1 MVDGNDG
8 SSPVPLEPFFAKA
21 EAARFSP
28 NLAMFV
34 GEGSIRQQVMG
45 SANRKATPAEIE
57 SMQSLVSDAM
67 RAGALGL
74 STGLAY
80 VPGTYSTT
88 DELIALATTAR
99 SLGGIYTSHMRD
111 EGAGVLDSV
120 KETLQIGDGARIPVH
135 ISHHKVGGR
144 RQFGQSVQS
153 LALLDAARARGVD
166 VTFDVYPYTASHTG
180 LSLIFPRWALADDG
194 LNARLANPKVRGE
207 VKNGMLDFIEERF
220 GDDPARIQLARCGF
234 DPSLGGKTIADLL
247 KAAGQPLTQSATAD
261 MVIELQ
267 LKGGCS
273 AIFHAYDEP
282 DVERLM
288 RSPLAMIGSDGSLTK
303 LGDGAPHPRAFGTFP
318 RVLGRYVRE
327 KAVLGLEDAVRKMTS
342 FPATRLGLADRGLLR
357 EGLAAD
363 VTVFDAAT
371 IVDRATLHRSAPLL
385 RGRALRAGERG
396 AGDGQRRPHGRHAG
410 QGAARSRVQAVRLP
424 SSVPLAAA
432 RISAAPCAPGP
443 GHDHRKRALAPRYVG
458 GESGRLQ
465 QGQLDIERDVEVLAG
480 PGLQER
486 FGFPRAVAVG
496 EMCMPRVAA
505 GGGERGIG
513 RRMTVGA
520 DQHAAWA
527 KRLARAGIER
537 LLAAAL
543 LDVMK
548 RERRGDGVAPWNPG
562 THEVLDDQPWSL
574 GREPSGGHPQ
584 HALVFVDANQRGIA
598 RHVGHARQ

>member
-1 MVDGNDG
+1 MGISNGRIARIGALGAATAPRRIDASGLVVAPGFVDPHSHAREGLFEIPTAEGYLFQGITTVVDGNDG
-8 SSPVPLEPFFAKA
+8 SSPVPLEPFLAKA
-21 EAARFSP
+21 EAARFAP

-34 GEGSIRQQVMG
+34 GQGSIRQRVMG

-57 SMQSLVSDAM
+57 KMQALVADAM

-88 DELIALATTAR
+88 DELIALSTTAR
-99 SLGGIYTSHMRD
+99 SLGGIYASHMRD

-120 KETLQIGDGARIPVH
+120 KETLQIGEGATIPVH

-194 LNARLANPKVRGE
+194 LNARLANPKIRGE

-247 KAAGQPLTQSATAD
+247 KAAGQPLTQSAAAD

-303 LGDGAPHPRAFGTFP
+303 TGRRRAAPARIRHLSAGAGT
-318 RVLGRYVRE
+318 VC
-327 KAVLGLEDAVRKMTS
+327 T
-342 FPATRLGLADRGLLR
+342 R
-357 EGLAAD
+357 EGRARTRGGGAQDDVLPRHAA
-363 VTVFDAAT
+363 
-371 IVDRATLHRSAPLL
+371 RTLGPRPAPRGARRGHHGLRCSHHRRPLHVHGSAPLL
-385 RGRALRAGERG
+385 RGCALRARQRG
-396 AGDGQRRPHGRHAG
+396 TGRGQRCTHRRAAG
-410 QGAARSRVQAVRLP
+410 QGP
-424 SSVPLAAA
+424 
-432 RISAAPCAPGP
+432 
-443 GHDHRKRALAPRYVG
+443 
-458 GESGRLQ
+458 
-465 QGQLDIERDVEVLAG
+465 
-480 PGLQER
+480 
-486 FGFPRAVAVG
+486 PRARHSALSLTR
-496 EMCMPRVAA
+496 PAHSSR
-505 GGGERGIG
+505 
-513 RRMTVGA
+513 TVL
-520 DQHAAWA
+520 W
-527 KRLARAGIER
+527 
-537 LLAAAL
+537 
-543 LDVMK
+543 
-548 RERRGDGVAPWNPG
+548 
-562 THEVLDDQPWSL
+562 T
-574 GREPSGGHPQ
+574 
-584 HALVFVDANQRGIA
+584 
-598 RHVGHARQ
+598 